1 MAVAFVVVVIVV
13 AAAVIVVIAADCRDW
28 DCTRLALVGRPSCGS
43 GIVVGVVVGVTA
55 ERL

>member
-1 MAVAFVVVVIVV
+1 VAVAFVVVVIVV